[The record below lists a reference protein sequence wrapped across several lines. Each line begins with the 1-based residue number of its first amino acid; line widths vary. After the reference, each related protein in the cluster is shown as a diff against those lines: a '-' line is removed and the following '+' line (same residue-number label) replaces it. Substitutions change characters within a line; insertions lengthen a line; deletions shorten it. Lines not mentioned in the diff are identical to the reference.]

1 MWGKTRNTT
10 RLKCCAC
17 HAKWRWTR
25 PKCCACHENCNASSE
40 NVAKVLRLPHKMIF
54 DTLQN
59 TSECHEVPRLPRETQ
74 KLPLLENLPEA
85 RPYSNRADG
94 CEWLWTV
101 GQWEPL
107 LRIRE
112 RKGKEG
118 NGRDRKGKEGKG
130 RERKGQEGK
139 GRQRNWKT
147 GKERKERERKGKK
160 GKERERK
167 GKDGK
172 GRERKGEVDLEISR
186 RRMTVLKWACLAI
199 AHCHTQC
206 FRAELKKWNLQW
218 MRP

>member
-1 MWGKTRNTT
+1 MT
-10 RLKCCAC
+10 
-17 HAKWRWTR
+17 
-25 PKCCACHENCNASSE
+25 
-40 NVAKVLRLPHKMIF
+40 F

-74 KLPLLENLPEA
+74 KLALLENLPEA

-94 CEWLWTV
+94 CEWLRTV
-101 GQWEPL
+101 GQREPL
-107 LRIRE
+107 LRE

-118 NGRDRKGKEGKG
+118 NGRDRKGKEGN
-130 RERKGQEGK
+130 RMER
-139 GRQRNWKT
+139 T

-172 GRERKGEVDLEISR
+172 GRERKGKDGKGRKGRERKGEVDLEISR

-199 AHCHTQC
+199 AHCHSM
-206 FRAELKKWNLQW
+206 FPRRAEMTLLRVIPTMTFIKGSLVGETSVLRTFRMSGKELVKERVSQ
-218 MRP
+218 RKS

>member
-1 MWGKTRNTT
+1 MT
-10 RLKCCAC
+10 
-17 HAKWRWTR
+17 
-25 PKCCACHENCNASSE
+25 
-40 NVAKVLRLPHKMIF
+40 F

-94 CEWLWTV
+94 CEWLRTV
-101 GQWEPL
+101 GQREPL

-130 RERKGQEGK
+130 MER
-139 GRQRNWKT
+139 T
-147 GKERKERERKGKK
+147 GKERKERERKGKE

-167 GKDGK
+167 GKGRERTEKEGK
-172 GRERKGEVDLEISR
+172 GRERTEKEGKEGKGKER
-186 RRMTVLKWACLAI
+186 
-199 AHCHTQC
+199 
-206 FRAELKKWNLQW
+206 
-218 MRP
+218 

>member
-1 MWGKTRNTT
+1 MT
-10 RLKCCAC
+10 
-17 HAKWRWTR
+17 
-25 PKCCACHENCNASSE
+25 
-40 NVAKVLRLPHKMIF
+40 F

-94 CEWLWTV
+94 CEWLRTV
-101 GQWEPL
+101 GQREPL

-130 RERKGQEGK
+130 MER
-139 GRQRNWKT
+139 T

-160 GKERERK
+160 GKERQRKGKDGKGRERK

-172 GRERKGEVDLEISR
+172 GREGRERKGEVDLEISR
-186 RRMTVLKWACLAI
+186 RRMTVLRTKILPQNEDSAGPASEEK
-199 AHCHTQC
+199 
-206 FRAELKKWNLQW
+206 R
-218 MRP
+218 